1 MAIWVRASYR
11 GECRS
16 GSHHVTSPRPRPS
29 SVTDSD
35 PVHVETLRRRFGQL
49 ENLDVVLSDFDV
61 AQPDLE
67 RFDTAIL
74 FDGLQRSHEPKQLLS
89 RVAGYLDA
97 GGNVLIQVPAGADL
111 FGTTDKAAGHV
122 RRFDR
127 EDIEDIVRSAGLELV
142 SIEAFN
148 RFGGLGWRLIRRWAR
163 GESPLL
169 RRSPSTCWS
178 RWRGGSIRSASG
190 RV

>member
-1 MAIWVRASYR
+1 M
-11 GECRS
+11 
-16 GSHHVTSPRPRPS
+16 
-29 SVTDSD
+29 
-35 PVHVETLRRRFGQL
+35 
-49 ENLDVVLSDFDV
+49 VLSDFDV

-97 GGNVLIQVPAGADL
+97 GGNVLIQVPAGAHL
-111 FGTTDKAAGHV
+111 FGPTDRAAGHV

-142 SIEAFN
+142 SVESFN
-148 RFGGLGWRLIRRWAR
+148 RFGGLGWRLHHAMGAGRISATQAKTFDLLVPLAKRIDAIGVGQGLSWLVVAR
-163 GESPLL
+163 VP
-169 RRSPSTCWS
+169 
-178 RWRGGSIRSASG
+178 
-190 RV
+190 